1 MMTLPE
7 KVYKNI
13 NEVKEEV
20 KTLHVYY
27 RDAETN
33 FIVKNRTFNN
43 VDLKTWLPQHEQ
55 TLEEN
60 IRISQIDYM
69 ENGKRIVLFED

>member
-1 MMTLPE
+1 MITLPE

-27 RDAETN
+27 RNIETN

-60 IRISQIDYM
+60 IIISELDYI
-69 ENGKRIVLFED
+69 EDGKRIVLIKD

>member
-1 MMTLPE
+1 MITLPE

-20 KTLHVYY
+20 ETLHVYY
-27 RDAETN
+27 RNIETN
-33 FIVKNRTFNN
+33 FIVKNRIFNN
-43 VDLKTWLPQHEQ
+43 VDLKTWFPQHEQ

-60 IRISQIDYM
+60 IRISQLDYM
-69 ENGKRIVLFED
+69 ENGKRIVLIED